1 MMACYFSKVPR
12 WIKFHCSIRHCKKSV
27 YLRIQGREDVSY
39 WFAHFESRNSSI
51 MDPRSIKMESG
62 PDELIFF
69 SSNPPPIFYMLFKRR
84 KSIGKE
90 NSFDT
95 WNFRFYRLLVQSS
108 RVFSCERF
116 ISLSIK
122 VNMRSE
128 FARIDFY
135 AKDVIKSCE
144 MLLNYWTFLYAH
156 VIDILNMSFAVTYM
170 EQYEY
175 NFCTIDSLLRV

>member
-12 WIKFHCSIRHCKKSV
+12 WIKFHCSLRHCKKCV
-27 YLRIQGREDVSY
+27 YLRIQGWEDVSY

-51 MDPRSIKMESG
+51 MDPRSIKSG
-62 PDELIFF
+62 PAELIFF

-108 RVFSCERF
+108 RVFSVFFFDKGQYEVWIRLDWFLCKGCRQKLWNVTELLN
-116 ISLSIK
+116 ISL
-122 VNMRSE
+122 RTCHW
-128 FARIDFY
+128 Y
-135 AKDVIKSCE
+135 
-144 MLLNYWTFLYAH
+144 T
-156 VIDILNMSFAVTYM
+156 
-170 EQYEY
+170 
-175 NFCTIDSLLRV
+175 